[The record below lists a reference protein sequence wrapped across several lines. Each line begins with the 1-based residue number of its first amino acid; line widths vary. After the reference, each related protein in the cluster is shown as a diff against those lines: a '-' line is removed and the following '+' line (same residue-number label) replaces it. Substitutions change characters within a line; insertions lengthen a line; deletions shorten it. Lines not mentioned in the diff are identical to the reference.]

1 MEKSLKVLSQIEE
14 TNINYDFLI
23 KYLKFRMF
31 TQEISEK
38 REVDQRYKEGDLSSL
53 LFLLKDE
60 SKAKPLNF
68 ASMIFSKELSKHPK
82 VSQNCELKGKYFY
95 K

>member
-1 MEKSLKVLSQIEE
+1 MEQSLKILSKIEE

-23 KYLKFRMF
+23 KYLKFRIF
-31 TQEISEK
+31 TKEISEK
-38 REVDQRYKEGDLSSL
+38 REIDKRYQEGDLSSL
-53 LFLLKDE
+53 LFSLEDV

-82 VSQNCELKGKYFY
+82 VTQDCELKGK
-95 K
+95 